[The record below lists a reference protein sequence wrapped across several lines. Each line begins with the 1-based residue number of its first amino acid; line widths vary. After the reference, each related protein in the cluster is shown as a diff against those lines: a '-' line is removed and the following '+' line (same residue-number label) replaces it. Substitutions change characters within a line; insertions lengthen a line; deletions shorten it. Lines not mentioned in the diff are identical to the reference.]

1 MCQIFVQA
9 NPMSYEAT
17 TRSIRLHGVVTS
29 VRLENLF
36 WDTLEEIASRD
47 GMNVPQLLSKLYDE
61 LLEHRGDIPNYASF
75 LRVSCQRYLALQV
88 AERIPRDLN
97 VPIRS
102 LNAGAVLHGLPRN
115 LVAVKARG

>member
-1 MCQIFVQA
+1 M
-9 NPMSYEAT
+9 
-17 TRSIRLHGVVTS
+17 
-29 VRLENLF
+29 
-36 WDTLEEIASRD
+36 
-47 GMNVPQLLSKLYDE
+47 
-61 LLEHRGDIPNYASF
+61 
-75 LRVSCQRYLALQV
+75 SCQRYLALQV